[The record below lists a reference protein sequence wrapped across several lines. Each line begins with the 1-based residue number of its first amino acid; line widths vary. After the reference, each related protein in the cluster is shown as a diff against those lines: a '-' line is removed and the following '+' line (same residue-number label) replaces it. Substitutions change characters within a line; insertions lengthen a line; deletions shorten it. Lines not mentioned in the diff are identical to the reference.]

1 MVRRSIQ
8 LVFGFL
14 LVALS
19 LGCGAGGVEVDGKL
33 TNGSA
38 AYTLSENET
47 ITVTLIGEAGQMGTA
62 EVQKDGSFVVK
73 DGTGKPL
80 KPGKYKITIVHYV
93 MPKTKAKDG
102 SPPMP
107 TTKETGETVEISA
120 SNKSITLDMA
130 KYK

>member
-1 MVRRSIQ
+1 MTRRLSQ
-8 LVFGFL
+8 LAMGLVF
-14 LVALS
+14 AS
-19 LGCGAGGVEVDGKL
+19 AALGCGAAGVEVDGKL
-33 TNGSA
+33 TNGAA
-38 AYTLSENET
+38 AYSLAENET

-107 TTKETGETVEISA
+107 TTKETGETVDVSA
-120 SNKSITLDMA
+120 SNKSITIDMA